1 MVQTAINRR
10 SQLYLQVLEAGQIRD
25 DKNVVSRLLS
35 ANGDLVAVEAR
46 YHRTEGCLA
55 RCIAERNIK
64 SFMEQKQEKN
74 RDNIF
79 IAEALKE
86 EYVSLIED
94 HLCVYE
100 LSTLKERYL
109 EIASEKEI
117 SLNREISTA
126 YFKRLLCQISPDLRF
141 MSRAGMTDLVC
152 SVKVT
157 VDDALR
163 KTVTLGHALS
173 EVTEDAPEQV
183 VDTSLSDSADKIS
196 IVHQAAIIL
205 RQKVLQTKKVKNEYF
220 VPDEVTVEAQK
231 NFLDPLLLR
240 FNMWL
245 PRKNKLDAAA
255 DIHDSDIDAKTMSVS
270 CDITALVTSI
280 LTPKHLGLTVY
291 LHHTFG
297 SKKLNE
303 DLNAL
308 GYITTYSEVRHFLTS
323 AAVHMTST
331 QETTPSG
338 GLVPATL
345 KAKDGNKELILAAGD
360 NWDHNEHTISGKRT
374 THAMTSILVSVKHT
388 DQGSSQRIL
397 RVQERS
403 IGSSTIP
410 STRHNFC
417 YVSKENIIF
426 SHSFD

>member
-1 MVQTAINRR
+1 
-10 SQLYLQVLEAGQIRD
+10 
-25 DKNVVSRLLS
+25 
-35 ANGDLVAVEAR
+35 
-46 YHRTEGCLA
+46 
-55 RCIAERNIK
+55 
-64 SFMEQKQEKN
+64 MEKKQEKN

-79 IAEALKE
+79 IAEALKG
-86 EYVSLIED
+86 EYISFIED

-126 YFKRLLCQISPDLRF
+126 YFKRLLCQIWPDLRF
-141 MSRAGMTDLVC
+141 ISRTGMTDLVC

-163 KTVTLGHALS
+163 KTVTLGHVLS
-173 EVTEDAPEQV
+173 EVTEDTPEQI
-183 VDTSLSDSADKIS
+183 VDTSLSESADEIS
-196 IVHQAAIIL
+196 ILHQAAIIL
-205 RQKVLQTKKVKNEYF
+205 RQRVLQTKKLKNEYF
-220 VPDEVTVEAQK
+220 APEEVTVEAQK

-240 FNMWL
+240 FILWL
-245 PRKNKLDAAA
+245 SSKKKLDDAA
-255 DIHDSDIDAKTMSVS
+255 DIHDGIIDPKTISIS
-270 CDITALVTSI
+270 TDITALVTSI

-297 SKKLNE
+297 SKKLIE

-308 GYITTYSEVRHFLTS
+308 GYTMSYSEVRHFLTS

-338 GLVPATL
+338 GLVPANL
-345 KAKDGNKELILAAGD
+345 KTKDSNKELILAAGD

-388 DQGSSQRIL
+388 DQASSQRIL

-403 IGSSTIP
+403 LDSSTIP
-410 STRHNFC
+410 GTRIQFLLCIKRKHNF
-417 YVSKENIIF
+417 F
-426 SHSFD
+426 S